1 MPIPEIEKRNGGK
14 TLAPVSGLGHWVGA
28 RVASPQ
34 EPYPPPSPKLRLA
47 QTKSALSE
55 KMPKLPIVSR
65 GPSVFSHDLAKH
77 RTNQ

>member
-28 RVASPQ
+28 LVASPQ

-47 QTKSALSE
+47 QTKY
-55 KMPKLPIVSR
+55 
-65 GPSVFSHDLAKH
+65 HAKE
-77 RTNQ
+77 